1 MTVNSPVSSAR
12 AVPLGPTRGP
22 VCANCASARERTKW
36 EASSAEPAQ
45 RSFTLAMPERSGAWQ
60 RVVVMLPL

>member
-1 MTVNSPVSSAR
+1 MTVNSPVSSVR

-22 VCANCASARERTKW
+22 VCANCASAREMTLW
-36 EASSAEPAQ
+36 EASSAVRAQ
-45 RSFTLAMPERSGAWQ
+45 RSFTMAMPERSGAWW

>member
-12 AVPLGPTRGP
+12 AVPLGPTRRP
-22 VCANCASARERTKW
+22 VCANCALARERTSW
-36 EASSAEPAQ
+36 EASSAKLAQ
-45 RSFTLAMPERSGAWQ
+45 RSLTMAMPERSGAWQ

>member
-22 VCANCASARERTKW
+22 VCANCASARESTSW
-36 EASSAEPAQ
+36 MASSAELAQ
-45 RSFTLAMPERSGAWQ
+45 RSFTTATAELSGAWR